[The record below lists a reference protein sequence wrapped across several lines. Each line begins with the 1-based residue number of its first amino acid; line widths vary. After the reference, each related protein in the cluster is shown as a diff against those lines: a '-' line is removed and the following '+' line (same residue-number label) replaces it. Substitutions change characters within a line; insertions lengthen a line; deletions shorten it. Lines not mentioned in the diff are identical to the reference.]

1 MKFTLIVGPI
11 ATICLLL
18 FQSKEIEIGKPLPKD
33 VVIDTS
39 QHYYQIAGASNMV
52 PAVAL
57 TQRGIK
63 YTVVLSIKKEVS
75 FVVTLDSM
83 FKTKDGFKI
92 GTSYKQLRK
101 KYSGAGQF
109 EPGYGYYFQLAN
121 GWKAMFTNDKVIS
134 DGKMH
139 DSYRITSFFKRDY

>member
-1 MKFTLIVGPI
+1 MQAQVSTAVAPI
-11 ATICLLL
+11 WL
-18 FQSKEIEIGKPLPKD
+18 
-33 VVIDTS
+33 DTV
-39 QHYYQIAGASNMV
+39 ALRTPRSN
-52 PAVAL
+52 AL